1 MDFESQDYRIEWSKP
16 RTRKVW
22 KFMYSYLDSYL
33 EVCLL
38 GMHISDYPN
47 ICNGKTRIP
56 GVNDGEEFE
65 LVHVSDPVARRWQKY
80 ANRFNPSV
88 NISKNLSHPV
98 RSEHPE

>member
-1 MDFESQDYRIEWSKP
+1 MC
-16 RTRKVW
+16 
-22 KFMYSYLDSYL
+22 LDSYL

-38 GMHISDYPN
+38 RTHISDYPN

-88 NISKNLSHPV
+88 NISKMFLILLDLSIQNNWI
-98 RSEHPE
+98 